1 MESEAIQEAINLAKS
16 NNQKAF
22 GYLFETFW
30 DYLYSYLLKKT
41 RNEDQAEDIAVRT
54 FAKAFDKIDTFNP
67 SFTFETWLTT
77 ISRNIQIDQHRKKKS
92 KNKNTIV
99 YTFGIWCSP
108 CRLHLKNAIDLRKKY
123 DVNLLVLLIET
134 ETDVLI
140 QKTID
145 YLVNI
150 DPEIRILLIK
160 DKYGKKR
167 NRKYTKFLDEV
178 TPEKFKN
185 INGMSKYLVF
195 NKTGEIEMITTWKD
209 NRKNNWK
216 DDSNMIKN
224 KIFFTH

>member
-1 MESEAIQEAINLAKS
+1 MKIKIIFLFIIFFYSTYSQENCSLTKNKLNNINVVDVDDL
-16 NNQKAF
+16 
-22 GYLFETFW
+22 
-30 DYLYSYLLKKT
+30 
-41 RNEDQAEDIAVRT
+41 RC
-54 FAKAFDKIDTFNP
+54 
-67 SFTFETWLTT
+67 
-77 ISRNIQIDQHRKKKS
+77 ISKKS

-150 DPEIRILLIK
+150 DPDIRILLIK

-178 TPEKFKN
+178 TPEKFEN

-224 KIFFTH
+224 KIIPLLKLK

>member
-1 MESEAIQEAINLAKS
+1 M
-16 NNQKAF
+16 
-22 GYLFETFW
+22 
-30 DYLYSYLLKKT
+30 
-41 RNEDQAEDIAVRT
+41 
-54 FAKAFDKIDTFNP
+54 
-67 SFTFETWLTT
+67 
-77 ISRNIQIDQHRKKKS
+77 
-92 KNKNTIV
+92 
-99 YTFGIWCSP
+99 
-108 CRLHLKNAIDLRKKY
+108 
-123 DVNLLVLLIET
+123 
-134 ETDVLI
+134 LI

-224 KIFFTH
+224 KIIPLLKLK